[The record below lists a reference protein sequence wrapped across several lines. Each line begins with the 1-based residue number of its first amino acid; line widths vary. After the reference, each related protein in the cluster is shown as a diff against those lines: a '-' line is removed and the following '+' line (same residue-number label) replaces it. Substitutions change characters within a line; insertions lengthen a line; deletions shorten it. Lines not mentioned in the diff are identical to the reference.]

1 MKKIYLLFFLI
12 LNSLFIF
19 AQTDTFYFN
28 QNNLPVDKSLAEK
41 VRITYLMEDHRYLIK
56 NFSHLMQ
63 LESILYSNTKE
74 GIVYEGP
81 CYHFNTQ
88 SDTIVKGQYMKGYKI
103 NEWLFY
109 FNDGKKI
116 KEKQI
121 YPSMNLGYY
130 TIKYDSAFQQKTE
143 EGEIDS
149 YGKMNG
155 KWIKYFE
162 NKEQIKQIQFYE
174 HGKKEGKQIEYYDN
188 LQVKREEDFANGKL
202 IKGKMWDS
210 SGNKIKYYPAFVYP
224 KYPEYLNNYLIKYS
238 ACAKAILDT
247 QEIKIRLKISK
258 EGKVILAEILSKIE
272 NQCIENI
279 REALLSMKRWKPA
292 LWENKAI
299 HFTYET
305 TIKRK
310 M

>member
-1 MKKIYLLFFLI
+1 MSTIRI
-12 LNSLFIF
+12 
-19 AQTDTFYFN
+19 
-28 QNNLPVDKSLAEK
+28 VDDNFEKTLWNDLVSHPLQSWEWAEI
-41 VRITYLMEDHRYLIK
+41 R
-56 NFSHLMQ
+56 
-63 LESILYSNTKE
+63 
-74 GIVYEGP
+74 
-81 CYHFNTQ
+81 
-88 SDTIVKGQYMKGYKI
+88 
-103 NEWLFY
+103 
-109 FNDGKKI
+109 
-116 KEKQI
+116 
-121 YPSMNLGYY
+121 
-130 TIKYDSAFQQKTE
+130 
-143 EGEIDS
+143 
-149 YGKMNG
+149 
-155 KWIKYFE
+155 
-162 NKEQIKQIQFYE
+162 
-174 HGKKEGKQIEYYDN
+174 KKEGKQIEYYDN